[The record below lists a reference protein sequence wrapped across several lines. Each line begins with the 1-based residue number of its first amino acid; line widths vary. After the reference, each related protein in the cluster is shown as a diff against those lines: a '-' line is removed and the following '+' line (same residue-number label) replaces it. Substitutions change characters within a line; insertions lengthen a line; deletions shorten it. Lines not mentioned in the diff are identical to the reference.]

1 MSGSMMVVIVVVLV
15 AVGTLVT
22 NIIRSELPF
31 PNTVLLIFVTV
42 FISMVAVPAA
52 IEVMMNVGAAGGTAV

>member
-1 MSGSMMVVIVVVLV
+1 MMVVIV

-31 PNTVLLIFVTV
+31 PNTVLLILVTL
-42 FISMVAVPAA
+42 FISMVALPAA
-52 IEVMMNVGAAGGTAV
+52 IEVMMDVGAAG